1 MQSYNLKHETM
12 FSANFL
18 TKNLPVSGLVVSAAA
33 VVFSL
38 AGCSGNITGDLSH
51 LEEFDEY
58 NFPSQGVTINGDV
71 DLYVDYSTCVAEAKY
86 SDYYRA
92 THPSIVDCSPVFWSI
107 KGSRITKETED
118 PQMVYQLLSN
128 IHEVNNADIKQA
140 VSDIVNKDN
149 QAVLITDGEY
159 FLKNSTRDNL
169 NNPYLADEFRIWLN
183 KGRDIY
189 IFSEPYVESGR
200 HNKFRYYML
209 FTDAELENNI
219 YDRFSRSAPAGAS
232 NVKLL
237 HLNNGVP
244 AVLRAESYPDIN
256 PSVSPVADNCRT
268 DGRFDVQEYGV
279 SWKDMRSYLSEG
291 ELEQRY
297 VTRGLFVDKSA
308 FDGYRIDEVAPVV
321 YLVAEDYQEF
331 LDSTY
336 LEAPVKPKA
345 SHITEVKDVF
355 AIDKAAFGETGELVL
370 VLDEDF
376 DGVGNSLSY
385 EWPNLLKV
393 DFVVT
398 KVSDNFTQN
407 QDLNSAYQ
415 WRSISAAQGGAM
427 NTSIFQSISQVLMD
441 PGMNPVGKDSAVL
454 YTLYLSTY
462 SL

>member
-1 MQSYNLKHETM
+1 
-12 FSANFL
+12 
-18 TKNLPVSGLVVSAAA
+18 
-33 VVFSL
+33 
-38 AGCSGNITGDLSH
+38 
-51 LEEFDEY
+51 
-58 NFPSQGVTINGDV
+58 
-71 DLYVDYSTCVAEAKY
+71 
-86 SDYYRA
+86 
-92 THPSIVDCSPVFWSI
+92 
-107 KGSRITKETED
+107 
-118 PQMVYQLLSN
+118 
-128 IHEVNNADIKQA
+128 
-140 VSDIVNKDN
+140 
-149 QAVLITDGEY
+149 
-159 FLKNSTRDNL
+159 
-169 NNPYLADEFRIWLN
+169 
-183 KGRDIY
+183 
-189 IFSEPYVESGR
+189 
-200 HNKFRYYML
+200 ML

-256 PSVSPVADNCRT
+256 PSVSPVSDNCRT

-355 AIDKAAFGETGELVL
+355 AIDKAAFEQTGELVL

-407 QDLNSAYQ
+407 QELNSAYQ